1 MATLRGRVER
11 RRLNVGSKSEHEALV
26 LVDDVGALW
35 KLRRLGGHPFNDSAL
50 DGLEGRRVEL
60 NGYGDGPTF
69 FLDGW
74 RDVP

>member
-11 RRLNVGSKSEHEALV
+11 RRIQVGSKSEHEALV
-26 LVDDVGALW
+26 LVDDDGSAW
-35 KLRRLGGHPFNDSAL
+35 KLRRLGGHPFNDPTLAT
-50 DGLEGRRVEL
+50 LEGRRVEL
-60 NGYGDGPTF
+60 SGYADASTF